1 MIKARTEEKK
11 KRRTMTSANAG
22 GEIKCVG
29 RRLICSG
36 QTQIMNDGHH
46 KMFHHN
52 MKICFLS
59 FFKFQAT
66 QLRH

>member
-1 MIKARTEEKK
+1 MA
-11 KRRTMTSANAG
+11 SANAG